1 MLYIHNGI
9 LLSNKKDEILS
20 FATMWMDRE
29 GIMLYEMSD
38 GERQIVWFHSYV
50 KHKTTTTTKNEQ
62 SKCIAIENTGVITRG
77 EEGECKMHKVG
88 QL

>member
-1 MLYIHNGI
+1 MEYFSAI
-9 LLSNKKDEILS
+9 KKDEILP

-38 GERQIVWFHSYV
+38 REREIVWFHSYV
-50 KHKTTTTTKNEQ
+50 KYKTTTTQKKNEQ

-77 EEGECKMHKVG
+77 EEGECKMGKVG